1 MGNCRFPRDNDT
13 KSQHTWGIIVL
24 GQISDLSLILPGEG
38 KPSRGCVVEL
48 GEPVQEPFYTHQVK
62 KSVGGVV

>member
-1 MGNCRFPRDNDT
+1 MTPSPNIHGALWSR
-13 KSQHTWGIIVL
+13 

-38 KPSRGCVVEL
+38 KPSRGCGMEL

-62 KSVGGVV
+62 VSVGGGGLV